1 MRKPTLAEL
10 CSGLLATALWL
21 AVILLAV
28 GAL

>member
-10 CSGLLATALWL
+10 CSGLLATTLWL

-28 GAL
+28 EAL